1 MFNHAG
7 AQLVPSE
14 KVGDGA
20 VIAPLGKR
28 SLAATIL
35 VWYPGECPAPS
46 ALTNAGR
53 PPNISAGR
61 AGKPGPAHDGRV
73 TVNKI
78 SDALRV
84 GRFERTFERELLARY
99 DIPRLPDGPE
109 RDGFLAERAAGV
121 RVVVTSGPPGVDAAT
136 IAALP
141 NLEVI
146 VNFGAGVDSIDLD
159 AAKRRG
165 IGVSN
170 TPDVLTDTVADAALG
185 LILMT
190 LRRFGAADRYV
201 RDGRWAREGPFPYAR
216 DVSGLQVGILG
227 LGRIGSA
234 IASRLLGFDCAIAY
248 HNRHRI
254 DGSPYR
260 YAESPVELAESVDV
274 LVVATTG
281 DHRTR
286 HLVDRAVLEALGPE
300 GYLINIARGSVVDQD
315 ALVEMVGGGGLAGAG
330 LDVFVDEPHVP
341 AELFGLDNVVLLP
354 HIGSAT
360 ARTRRAMALLA
371 IRNLESYL
379 ETGQLVTPVL
389 RPTRS

>member
-1 MFNHAG
+1 MA
-7 AQLVPSE
+7 
-14 KVGDGA
+14 
-20 VIAPLGKR
+20 
-28 SLAATIL
+28 
-35 VWYPGECPAPS
+35 
-46 ALTNAGR
+46 
-53 PPNISAGR
+53 
-61 AGKPGPAHDGRV
+61 
-73 TVNKI
+73 VNK
-78 SDALRV
+78 SDDVLLIGAL
-84 GRFERTFERELLARY
+84 EPTFEAELLARY
-99 DIPRLPDGPE
+99 EIRKLPDGPPRAE
-109 RDGFLAERAAGV
+109 FLAEHAAEF
-121 RVVVTSGPPGVDAAT
+121 RVAVTSGNPGVDADL

-141 NLEVI
+141 NLEAI
-146 VNFGAGVDSIDLD
+146 VNNGAGVDAIDLD

-170 TPDVLTDTVADAALG
+170 TPDVLSDTVADTALG

-201 RDGRWAREGPFPYAR
+201 RAGRWARDGQFPYAR

-234 IASRLLGFDCAIAY
+234 IATRLLGFDCAIAY

-260 YAESPVELAESVDV
+260 YAESPVQLAESVDV

-286 HLVDRAVLEALGPE
+286 HLVDRSVLEALGPE

-315 ALVEMVGGGGLAGAG
+315 ALVELIAGGGLAGAG
-330 LDVFVDEPHVP
+330 LDVFADEPHVP
-341 AELFGLDNVVLLP
+341 AELFGLDNVVLFP

-371 IRNLESYL
+371 IRNLDSYL
-379 ETGQLVTPVL
+379 NTRELVTPVL
-389 RPTRS
+389 RPHR

>member
-1 MFNHAG
+1 MTT
-7 AQLVPSE
+7 
-14 KVGDGA
+14 K
-20 VIAPLGKR
+20 
-28 SLAATIL
+28 
-35 VWYPGECPAPS
+35 
-46 ALTNAGR
+46 
-53 PPNISAGR
+53 
-61 AGKPGPAHDGRV
+61 
-73 TVNKI
+73 KI
-78 SDALRV
+78 GNALRI
-84 GRFERTFERELLARY
+84 GRFERTFEAELTARY
-99 DIPRLPDGPE
+99 EIPKLPDGPA
-109 RDGFLAERAAGV
+109 RADFLAEHAADV
-121 RVVVTSGPPGVDAAT
+121 RIVITSGTAAVDADT

-146 VNFGAGVDSIDLD
+146 VNNGAGVDLIDLP
-159 AAKRRG
+159 AARHRG

-170 TPDVLTDTVADAALG
+170 TPDVLSDTVADTALG

-201 RDGRWAREGPFPYAR
+201 RAGRWVRDGPFPYAR

-234 IASRLLGFDCAIAY
+234 IATRLLGFDCAIAY

-260 YAESPVELAESVDV
+260 YAPSPFELAESVDV

-281 DHRTR
+281 DPHAR
-286 HLVDRAVLEALGPE
+286 HLVDRSVLEALGPE
-300 GYLINIARGSVVDQD
+300 GYLVNIARGSVVDQD
-315 ALVEMVGGGGLAGAG
+315 ALVELLVGGGLAGAG
-330 LDVFVDEPHVP
+330 LDVFADEPQVP
-341 AELFGLDNVVLLP
+341 TELLQLDNVVLFP

-379 ETGQLVTPVL
+379 NTGELVTPVV
-389 RPTRS
+389 RPRR

>member
-1 MFNHAG
+1 LEDDASV
-7 AQLVPSE
+7 A
-14 KVGDGA
+14 
-20 VIAPLGKR
+20 
-28 SLAATIL
+28 
-35 VWYPGECPAPS
+35 
-46 ALTNAGR
+46 
-53 PPNISAGR
+53 
-61 AGKPGPAHDGRV
+61 
-73 TVNKI
+73 VNKADDVLLI
-78 SDALRV
+78 GAW
-84 GRFERTFERELLARY
+84 EPTFEAELLARY
-99 DIPRLPDGPE
+99 DIRRLPDGPARAE
-109 RDGFLAERAAGV
+109 FLAAHAAEF
-121 RVVVTSGPPGVDAAT
+121 RVVVTWGPPGVDADL

-141 NLEVI
+141 NLAAI
-146 VNFGAGVDSIDLD
+146 VNNGAGVDAIDLD

-170 TPDVLTDTVADAALG
+170 TPYVLSDTVADTALG

-201 RDGRWAREGPFPYAR
+201 RAGRWARDGPFPYGR

-234 IASRLLGFDCAIAY
+234 IATRLLGFDCAIAY

-260 YAESPVELAESVDV
+260 YAESPVQLAESVDV

-286 HLVDRAVLEALGPE
+286 HLVDRSVLEALGPE

-315 ALVEMVGGGGLAGAG
+315 ALVELIAGGGLAGAG
-330 LDVFVDEPHVP
+330 LDVFADEPHVP
-341 AELFGLDNVVLLP
+341 AELFDPDNVVLFP

-371 IRNLESYL
+371 IRNLDSYL
-379 ETGQLVTPVL
+379 TTGELVTPAL
-389 RPTRS
+389 RPHT

>member
-1 MFNHAG
+1 
-7 AQLVPSE
+7 
-14 KVGDGA
+14 
-20 VIAPLGKR
+20 
-28 SLAATIL
+28 
-35 VWYPGECPAPS
+35 
-46 ALTNAGR
+46 
-53 PPNISAGR
+53 
-61 AGKPGPAHDGRV
+61 V
-73 TVNKI
+73 TVKKT
-78 SDALRV
+78 DAVLRI
-84 GRFERTFERELLARY
+84 GGLEPTFAEELDARY
-99 DIPRLPDGPE
+99 EIPALPGGPQ
-109 RDGFLAERAAGV
+109 RAAFLAEHAADI
-121 RVVVTSGPPGVDAAT
+121 RVVVTSGHPGVDADT

-141 NLEVI
+141 NLEAI
-146 VNFGAGVDSIDLD
+146 VNSGAGVDAIDLE

-170 TPDVLTDTVADAALG
+170 TPDVLSDTVADTALG

-201 RDGRWAREGPFPYAR
+201 REGRWARDGPFPYGR

-234 IASRLLGFDCAIAY
+234 IATRLLGFDCAIAY

-254 DGSPYR
+254 EGSPYR
-260 YAESPVELAESVDV
+260 YAESPAELAESVDV

-281 DHRTR
+281 DHRNR
-286 HLVDRAVLEALGPE
+286 KLVDRAVLEALGPD

-315 ALVEMVGGGGLAGAG
+315 ALVESLAGGALGGAG

-341 AELFGLDNVVLLP
+341 DELLALDNVVLFP

-371 IRNLESYL
+371 IRNLDSYL
-379 ETGQLVTPVL
+379 DSGELLTPVV
-389 RPTRS
+389 RPRR

>member
-1 MFNHAG
+1 VKKRNDVLGIGGFE
-7 AQLVPSE
+7 PSFDNE
-14 KVGDGA
+14 
-20 VIAPLGKR
+20 L
-28 SLAATIL
+28 
-35 VWYPGECPAPS
+35 
-46 ALTNAGR
+46 AGR
-53 PPNISAGR
+53 YEIRKLPNGSAR
-61 AGKPGPAHDGRV
+61 A
-73 TVNKI
+73 
-78 SDALRV
+78 
-84 GRFERTFERELLARY
+84 E
-99 DIPRLPDGPE
+99 
-109 RDGFLAERAAGV
+109 FLAEHAADIRVVLTSGWAGV
-121 RVVVTSGPPGVDAAT
+121 DEEIIT
-136 IAALP
+136 ALP

-146 VNFGAGVDSIDLD
+146 VNNGAGVDSIDIE

-170 TPDVLTDTVADAALG
+170 TPDVLSDTVADTALG

-201 RDGRWAREGPFPYAR
+201 RAGRWSREGPFPYAR
-216 DVSGLQVGILG
+216 DVSGLHVGILG

-234 IASRLLGFDCAIAY
+234 IATRLLGFDCAIAY
-248 HNRHRI
+248 HNRHRV

-286 HLVDRAVLEALGPE
+286 HVVDRAVLEALGPE

-315 ALVEMVGGGGLAGAG
+315 ALVQLVAGGGLAGAG
-330 LDVFVDEPHVP
+330 LDVFADEPNVP
-341 AELFGLDNVVLLP
+341 SELFGLDNVVLFP

-360 ARTRRAMALLA
+360 ARTRKAMALLA

-379 ETGQLVTPVL
+379 ATGELVTPVL
-389 RPTRS
+389 RPRR